1 MLSNSTARWLQ
12 RRGIHYGW
20 LVAAITF
27 LTMLTMSAA
36 LGLPGAM
43 LQPLSREFGWST
55 EQISSSLALRFAL
68 FGLLGPFAAVMME
81 RFGLR
86 AVMCMGLALV
96 GGAMAMVT
104 QATQLWHLFLLWSL
118 LLGMG
123 TGLTALVLGAVVAN
137 RWFAARRGLV
147 IGVLTASAATGQLAF
162 LPLAAW
168 MIEHWGWRSA
178 TVPVFVASALI
189 AVLALLFVRDRP
201 SDLGLAPFGG
211 DASAPPPPAMAMNF
225 GTPFKVLAEA
235 ARNRTF
241 WLLAG
246 TFFICGLS
254 TNGLVQ
260 THFISLCGDN
270 GMGAV
275 PAASVLAM
283 MGAFD
288 FVGTVLSGWL
298 SDRYDNRKLL
308 FWYYGL
314 RGLSLF
320 WLPHS
325 EFTFYGLGLFAMF
338 YGLDWIATV
347 PPTVKLTAQHFGPQ
361 KVGLV
366 FGWIFA
372 AHQLGA
378 AAAAWGAGLTRT
390 LLLTYTPALYA
401 AGLACLLAAVMALV
415 IGGARKAAA
424 VAAA

>member
-254 TNGLVQ
+254 PRPVQ
-260 THFISLCGDN
+260 RCPCG
-270 GMGAV
+270 A
-275 PAASVLAM
+275 PHLAEP
-283 MGAFD
+283 
-288 FVGTVLSGWL
+288 WL
-298 SDRYDNRKLL
+298 SK
-308 FWYYGL
+308 
-314 RGLSLF
+314 
-320 WLPHS
+320 
-325 EFTFYGLGLFAMF
+325 TC
-338 YGLDWIATV
+338 
-347 PPTVKLTAQHFGPQ
+347 PPRPSRAKGSRHTAPRRFPTSNCWPSCCAPAWPARACCSWPRNCCSCPAGPACP
-361 KVGLV
+361 GCCRP
-366 FGWIFA
+366 G
-372 AHQLGA
+372 
-378 AAAAWGAGLTRT
+378 
-390 LLLTYTPALYA
+390 TPT
-401 AGLACLLAAVMALV
+401 
-415 IGGARKAAA
+415 
-424 VAAA
+424 